1 MGNTLDTGANA
12 GVNTGA
18 DTVWLTYAELGKAR
32 GTNAAAAKRL
42 AMRRRWRRQA
52 GNDGTTRVS
61 VPVSEV
67 RHWKGDAGAHTA
79 VSAGV
84 NTDDDTGADASV
96 IKALESAV
104 ASLTERAAVAENRAD
119 RAEIRAEQAEAR
131 VNRAE
136 QSLSE
141 ERKRA
146 DQAEV
151 AANRLEIELDAEK
164 LGRAEAE
171 ADAAELRE
179 AMQKADHDRTTAVA
193 IADEAVRAAEELRRA
208 EAQRAGQGRWQ
219 RLRAA
224 WRGE

>member
-1 MGNTLDTGANA
+1 M
-12 GVNTGA
+12 
-18 DTVWLTYAELGKAR
+18 
-32 GTNAAAAKRL
+32 
-42 AMRRRWRRQA
+42 
-52 GNDGTTRVS
+52 
-61 VPVSEV
+61 
-67 RHWKGDAGAHTA
+67 
-79 VSAGV
+79 
-84 NTDDDTGADASV
+84 
-96 IKALESAV
+96 
-104 ASLTERAAVAENRAD
+104 
-119 RAEIRAEQAEAR
+119 
-131 VNRAE
+131 NRAE

-151 AANRLEIELDAEK
+151 ASNRLETELDAEK

-208 EAQRAGQGRWQ
+208 EAKRAGQGRWQ

>member
-18 DTVWLTYAELGKAR
+18 DTVWPTYAELGKAR

-52 GNDGTTRVS
+52 GNDGTTGVS

-67 RHWKGDAGAHTA
+67 RHWKGDAGAHAA
-79 VSAGV
+79 VS
-84 NTDDDTGADASV
+84 ADASV

-104 ASLTERAAVAENRAD
+104 ASLTKRAAAAQNRAE
-119 RAEIRAEQAEAR
+119 RAEIWAEQAEAR

-141 ERKRA
+141 ERKKRA

-151 AANRLEIELDAEK
+151 ASNRLETELDAEK

-208 EAQRAGQGRWQ
+208 EAQRAGQGRWA